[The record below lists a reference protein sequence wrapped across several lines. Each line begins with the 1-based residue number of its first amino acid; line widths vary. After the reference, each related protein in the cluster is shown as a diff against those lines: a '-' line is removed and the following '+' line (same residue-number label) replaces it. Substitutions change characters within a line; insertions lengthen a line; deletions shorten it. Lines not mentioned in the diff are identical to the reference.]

1 MRRGVIGSGCG
12 RGDGC
17 QVLQVYLYRPE
28 VVDALLEIGGVSG
41 DEVAYVITRRFAVVA
56 QVQDFADLAKGE
68 PDGLSGS
75 YELQP
80 REGGS
85 VVVPVPG
92 RGSWRRSEQTDFFV
106 VADRFGGDADLV
118 GHFSNSH
125 ESEDHLTLKSSSG
138 FTVFPDRRSYK
149 ELDRHMTETTEAS
162 PRDGWLDGSPR
173 LDDDGLAH
181 LQVKLGGLHCS
192 FCVGTIEKAL
202 TRRDGVEAVS
212 VSLAHSEGLVEYDPD
227 RITPSGIVK
236 TLRDIG
242 YIVRDPRKVQGYEDE
257 EAELREERNRFS
269 AGAGFT
275 VITLV
280 LMSFSWFGR
289 PLSITWGGETF
300 LFGPWLILGLAV
312 ATMFVAAQPILRMAW
327 ASLRRGILN
336 QHVLL
341 EAGAFGGLFGGLL
354 GLFVAPG
361 TFPPGDFLSVAVF
374 ISTYH
379 LLSGYASTL
388 VRTRS
393 SQSVQRLL
401 DLQPDT
407 ALVVRDG
414 TEFEIAVEEVAV
426 GDRVRVRPG
435 ERVPLD
441 GRVVS
446 GHSTVDEAMVTGE
459 PVPAA
464 KAHGAEVIGGSV
476 NQTGTLVFE
485 VTKVGEDSFLA
496 QVARH
501 IEEARALK
509 PGIIQLLD
517 RILKYYVPG
526 VLAVAGSALT
536 IWIVGPVFTGGS
548 PDVATATFA
557 TLAVLVMGYP
567 CALGMA
573 TPLAMMR
580 GGGMAAERGIL
591 MRSGEAFQVFGEIR
605 RVLLDKTGT
614 ITAGRPSVVRIV
626 TVSGCREEEVLAT
639 AAAAEQP
646 SEHPLGRAVVAAAF
660 KRDLP
665 VATAAEFSSQTG
677 LGVTAVVGGRQ
688 VLVGRPD
695 WIAAAGIPTDAV
707 SAERRTMEDTAQT
720 VIAVAADGHLLGLIG
735 IADEIKPDARQ
746 GIERLRLAGIT
757 PIMVTGDNRRTAEA
771 VAGAVGIED
780 VRAELLPQDKSRVVR
795 SLQHVGLRVLMV
807 GDGINDAPAL
817 TQADIGMAIG
827 AGTDI
832 AIESSDIVLVSG
844 RINSIA
850 EARDIAT
857 SSYTK
862 TKQNLA
868 MALAFNGIGVPLA
881 VTGIVGPI
889 WAMIAMITSVTLVLT
904 NSFGAR
910 LRLSTIPTAARRT
923 REWAGATPG
932 PRRILQLLARHESLV
947 TAAMVV
953 ASFALGTVWV
963 VALGH
968 PGI

>member
-1 MRRGVIGSGCG
+1 
-12 RGDGC
+12 
-17 QVLQVYLYRPE
+17 
-28 VVDALLEIGGVSG
+28 
-41 DEVAYVITRRFAVVA
+41 
-56 QVQDFADLAKGE
+56 
-68 PDGLSGS
+68 
-75 YELQP
+75 
-80 REGGS
+80 
-85 VVVPVPG
+85 
-92 RGSWRRSEQTDFFV
+92 
-106 VADRFGGDADLV
+106 
-118 GHFSNSH
+118 
-125 ESEDHLTLKSSSG
+125 
-138 FTVFPDRRSYK
+138 
-149 ELDRHMTETTEAS
+149 MTETTEAS
-162 PRDGWLDGSPR
+162 PRDVWLNESPR
-173 LDDDGLAH
+173 LDDHGLAH

-202 TRRDGVEAVS
+202 ARRDGVEAVS
-212 VSLAHSEGLVEYDPD
+212 VSLAHSEGLIEYDPG
-227 RITPSGIVK
+227 RIAPSGIVK

-242 YIVRDPRKVQGYEDE
+242 YTVRDPRKVLSYEDE
-257 EAELREERNRFS
+257 EAELREDRNRFS

-275 VITLV
+275 VTTLV

-289 PLSITWGGETF
+289 PLSITWGGERF

-312 ATMFVAAQPILRMAW
+312 VTMFVVARPILRMAW

-341 EAGAFGGLFGGLL
+341 EAGAFGGLIGGLL
-354 GLFVAPG
+354 GLFGAPG

-407 ALVVRDG
+407 AFVVRDG

-435 ERVPLD
+435 GRVPLD
-441 GRVVS
+441 GRVAS

-459 PVPAA
+459 PVPVA
-464 KAHGAEVIGGSV
+464 KTKGSEVIGGSV

-485 VTKVGEDSFLA
+485 VTKIGEDSFLA

-509 PGIIQLLD
+509 PGVIQLLD

-526 VLAVAGSALT
+526 VLTVAGSALV
-536 IWIVGPVFTGGS
+536 IWIVGPVFFGRS
-548 PDVATATFA
+548 PDVTTAIFS

-580 GGGMAAERGIL
+580 GGGMAAEQGIL

-626 TVSGCREEEVLAT
+626 AAPGRHEDEVLAT

-660 KRDLP
+660 DRGLT
-665 VATAAEFSSQTG
+665 VATAGEFSSQTG
-677 LGVTAVVGGRQ
+677 RGVTALVDGRR
-688 VLVGRPD
+688 VLVGKPD
-695 WIAAAGIPTDAV
+695 WTTAAGIPTDAV
-707 SAERRTMEDTAQT
+707 RAERRTMEDTAQT

-780 VRAELLPQDKSRVVR
+780 VRAELLPQDKSEVVR

-832 AIESSDIVLVSG
+832 AIESSDIVLVSSG
-844 RINSIA
+844 ISGIA
-850 EARDIAT
+850 DARDIAT
-857 SSYTK
+857 SSYRK

-868 MALAFNGIGVPLA
+868 IALTFNGIGVPLA

-910 LRLSTIPTAARRT
+910 LRLSSIPAVVRRIPTWT
-923 REWAGATPG
+923 SATPT
-932 PRRILQLLARHESLV
+932 PRRVLQLLTRFESRQ
-947 TAAMVV
+947 AAAIVA
-953 ASFALGTVWV
+953 ASFALGVFWV
-963 VALGH
+963 VVLGN